1 MTAVAPRADHHDP
14 LAGVVEVLGPV
25 LRVDHVAGEVPE
37 PGQLGPV
44 PPLVVEVA
52 GAGPQ
57 ERARQLTGALAG
69 LDGDRPARGVA
80 VPLGLHHP
88 VVVADVPVDAVLPR
102 GLAQVV
108 EDQRAVGQRLGAS
121 PRPEAVAEREH
132 VGVRPDPGVAEQVP
146 GPAAHRARLE
156 DGVRRRGVLAG
167 ELAGRADAGQ
177 PGSEDQHVEVVG
189 HPVETTEQPSA
200 RVMVRRRA
208 RREAGH
214 MRIEVPPFERH
225 EELVALALD
234 RSPHATRGE
243 VEHPFVE
250 PHEFLGLQVR
260 MALDDQGALLGWGA
274 VARQS
279 WNPPGS
285 AVLMLHVAGGH
296 EGRGVGSALHA
307 MLRPL
312 VPPGTT
318 SLRTRVFDDE
328 ERSFVIARRWGFLV
342 EEHSINSSMPL
353 AGVHRARAAGR
364 GDGRAPPR
372 PVLPRLREV
381 DAMLVRSQTN
391 PEARPGSGSVSST

>member
-1 MTAVAPRADHHDP
+1 
-14 LAGVVEVLGPV
+14 
-25 LRVDHVAGEVPE
+25 
-37 PGQLGPV
+37 
-44 PPLVVEVA
+44 
-52 GAGPQ
+52 
-57 ERARQLTGALAG
+57 
-69 LDGDRPARGVA
+69 
-80 VPLGLHHP
+80 
-88 VVVADVPVDAVLPR
+88 
-102 GLAQVV
+102 
-108 EDQRAVGQRLGAS
+108 
-121 PRPEAVAEREH
+121 
-132 VGVRPDPGVAEQVP
+132 
-146 GPAAHRARLE
+146 
-156 DGVRRRGVLAG
+156 
-167 ELAGRADAGQ
+167 
-177 PGSEDQHVEVVG
+177 
-189 HPVETTEQPSA
+189 
-200 RVMVRRRA
+200 
-208 RREAGH
+208 

-250 PHEFLGLQVR
+250 PHEVLGLQVR

-285 AVLMLHVAGGH
+285 AVLMLQVAGGH

-307 MLRPL
+307 MLRSL

-353 AGVHRARAAGR
+353 AGLT
-364 GDGRAPPR
+364 APDPPEGVTVELR
-372 PVLPRLREV
+372 PDLSFPDYGEV

-391 PEARPGSGSVSST
+391 PEARAGLGLRLEHMKEPLPPATSILALARVDGTPAAISWGQQVHGVFYVAYSGVDPAFRGHGLAALVKQHAAVAALADGAEVAMTNNEAHNAGIRAVNERLGFRPVSGTFRMVCSL